1 MLETATGRLVGRYP
15 VGRYP
20 YGVAVA
26 GDGTVYVSA
35 WGGWTVSVF
44 GPTPDGALEPRRQ
57 LQVARHPSA
66 LLLNRSGTRLFVASA
81 STDRVAVIDTRTG
94 QRLVELADPPPEG
107 PDEGSTPN
115 ALALSPDGTLLYVA
129 EADNNAVAVFA
140 LSPASADVPGAP
152 GDDRL
157 AGRIPVDWYPTV
169 LAPVGDSLLVLSAK
183 GRPGRE
189 PRLGPSRPARRR
201 AELHPGPAHR
211 YARRAGDG
219 PPGSGAGSTHRA
231 RRPRQPLGPAGGKAG
246 EPGRRWLSPDRARDL
261 RHQGEPNL
269 RPGAG

>member
-1 MLETATGRLVGRYP
+1 M
-15 VGRYP
+15 
-20 YGVAVA
+20 AVA

-183 GRPGRE
+183 GRPAGRE

-219 PPGSGAGSTHRA
+219 LARERRWINSPRASPAPTAGTS
-231 RRPRQPLGPAGGKAG
+231 RRK
-246 EPGRRWLSPDRARDL
+246 GRRTGPTAAIPRSST
-261 RHQGEPNL
+261 
-269 RPGAG
+269 